1 MRASAPLAAAGSLTI
16 LASPPEA
23 SCAWW
28 RKDAAAKEAE
38 RKAALSPLERLA
50 EFGKDVSTSD
60 GPAAVADKALK
71 EIGVLAS
78 EALATGYPNQVGWG
92 FCAGYCTGFAAK
104 KVGKVGFV
112 VVGSMYAL
120 LQTAA
125 YHGYVTVDHAK
136 ISRKFT
142 QVLDANKDGRVDS
155 KDAQDLYGQ
164 AMKVLEFNGRPA
176 LERHAQRPPVERAA
190 VELRDGGPGLRRRA
204 KCDLV
209 SGRGRVRAQG

>member
-1 MRASAPLAAAGSLTI
+1 MAMRTAARLFTQSVRASAPLAAAGSLAA

-28 RKDAAAKEAE
+28 RRDAAAKEAE
-38 RKAALSPLERLA
+38 RKASLSPLERLA
-50 EFGKDVSTSD
+50 EFAQDITKSD
-60 GPAAVADKALK
+60 GPAAVADKTLEEVGK
-71 EIGVLAS
+71 LAS

-142 QVLDANKDGRVDS
+142 QVLDANKDGGVDS

-164 AMKVLEFNGRPA
+164 AMKVLEFNGPS
-176 LERHAQRPPVERAA
+176 
-190 VELRDGGPGLRRRA
+190 GGGFGAGVLLGLR
-204 KCDLV
+204 
-209 SGRGRVRAQG
+209 SG

>member
-1 MRASAPLAAAGSLTI
+1 MAMRTAARLFTQSVRASAPLAAAGSLTI
-16 LASPPEA
+16 LAAPPNA
-23 SCAWW
+23 QCAWW
-28 RKDAAAKEAE
+28 RRDAAAKEAE
-38 RKAALSPLERLA
+38 RKASLSPLERLA
-50 EFGKDVSTSD
+50 EFAQEAQDASKDGV
-60 GPAAVADKALK
+60 GAVADKTLEEVGK
-71 EIGVLAS
+71 LAS

-104 KVGKVGFV
+104 KVGKAGFV
-112 VVGSMYAL
+112 FVGGLYAL

-164 AMKVLEFNGRPA
+164 AMKVLEFNGPS
-176 LERHAQRPPVERAA
+176 
-190 VELRDGGPGLRRRA
+190 GGGFGAGVLLGLR
-204 KCDLV
+204 
-209 SGRGRVRAQG
+209 SG

>member
-1 MRASAPLAAAGSLTI
+1 MATRCAIRLLGQSVRASAPLAAAGSLTI
-16 LASPPEA
+16 LASPPGA
-23 SCAWW
+23 AQCAWW
-28 RKDAAAKEAE
+28 RRDAAAKEAE

-50 EFGKDVSTSD
+50 EFAKDVQMSD
-60 GPAAVADKALK
+60 GPAAVADKTLEEVGK
-71 EIGVLAS
+71 LAS
-78 EALATGYPNQVGWG
+78 EALATGYPNQIGWG

-155 KDAQDLYGQ
+155 KDAQDLYAQ
-164 AMKVLEFNGRPA
+164 ALKVLEFNGPS
-176 LERHAQRPPVERAA
+176 
-190 VELRDGGPGLRRRA
+190 GGGFGAGVLLGLR
-204 KCDLV
+204 
-209 SGRGRVRAQG
+209 SG

>member
-1 MRASAPLAAAGSLTI
+1 MAMRTAARLFTQSVRASAPLAAAGSLAA

-23 SCAWW
+23 SCLWW
-28 RKDAAAKEAE
+28 RRDAAAKEAE

-50 EFGKDVSTSD
+50 EFGKDVQESSKD
-60 GPAAVADKALK
+60 GVGAVADKTLEEVGK
-71 EIGVLAS
+71 LAS

-112 VVGSMYAL
+112 MVGGLYAL

-142 QVLDANKDGRVDS
+142 QVLDANKDGKVDS

-164 AMKVLEFNGRPA
+164 AMKVLEFNGPS
-176 LERHAQRPPVERAA
+176 
-190 VELRDGGPGLRRRA
+190 GGGFGAGVLLGLR
-204 KCDLV
+204 
-209 SGRGRVRAQG
+209 SG

>member
-16 LASPPEA
+16 LAAPPGAAE
-23 SCAWW
+23 CAWW
-28 RKDAAAKEAE
+28 RRDAAAKEAE

-50 EFGKDVSTSD
+50 EFAKDVQMSD
-60 GPAAVADKALK
+60 GPSAVADKTLEEVGK
-71 EIGVLAS
+71 LAS
-78 EALATGYPNQVGWG
+78 EALATGYPNQIGWG

-164 AMKVLEFNGRPA
+164 AMKVLEFNGPS
-176 LERHAQRPPVERAA
+176 
-190 VELRDGGPGLRRRA
+190 GGGFGAGVLLGLR
-204 KCDLV
+204 
-209 SGRGRVRAQG
+209 SG

>member
-1 MRASAPLAAAGSLTI
+1 MATRCAIRRLSQSMRASAPLAAAGSLTI
-16 LASPPEA
+16 LAAPPNAE
-23 SCAWW
+23 CAWW
-28 RKDAAAKEAE
+28 RRDAAAKEAE

-78 EALATGYPNQVGWG
+78 EALATGYPNQIGWG

-164 AMKVLEFNGRPA
+164 AMQVLEFNGPS
-176 LERHAQRPPVERAA
+176 
-190 VELRDGGPGLRRRA
+190 GGGFGAGVLLGLR
-204 KCDLV
+204 
-209 SGRGRVRAQG
+209 SG

>member
-1 MRASAPLAAAGSLTI
+1 MATRCAIRRLSQSMRASAPLAAAGSLTI
-16 LASPPEA
+16 LASPPGA
-23 SCAWW
+23 AQCGWW
-28 RKDAAAKEAE
+28 RRDAAAKEAE
-38 RKAALSPLERLA
+38 RKASLSPLERLA
-50 EFGKDVSTSD
+50 EFAQEAQDASKDGV
-60 GPAAVADKALK
+60 GAVADKTLEEVGK
-71 EIGVLAS
+71 LAS
-78 EALATGYPNQVGWG
+78 EALATGYPNQIGWG

-164 AMKVLEFNGRPA
+164 AMKVLEFNGPS
-176 LERHAQRPPVERAA
+176 
-190 VELRDGGPGLRRRA
+190 GGGFGAGVLLGLR
-204 KCDLV
+204 
-209 SGRGRVRAQG
+209 SG